1 MIKLYGTKDGEWY
14 TSIRQ
19 AEEIGKEVKE
29 VFFDEETLCTLLNQV
44 NSMVDKVFKLEEYLQ

>member
-19 AEEIGKEVKE
+19 AEEIGKEVEE
-29 VFFDEETLCTLLNQV
+29 VFFDADILCTLLNHI
-44 NSMVDKVFKLEEYLQ
+44 NLMVDTFKLEEYLQ

>member
-1 MIKLYGTKDGEWY
+1 MIKLYGTEDGEWY

-19 AEEIGKEVKE
+19 AEEIGKEVEE
-29 VFFDEETLCTLLNQV
+29 VFFDSDTLCTLLNQI